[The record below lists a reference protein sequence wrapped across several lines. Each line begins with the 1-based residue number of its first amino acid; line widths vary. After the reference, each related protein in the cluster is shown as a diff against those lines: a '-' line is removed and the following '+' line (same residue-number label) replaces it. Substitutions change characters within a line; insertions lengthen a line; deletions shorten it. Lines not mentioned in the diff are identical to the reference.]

1 MLFRF
6 FPLKN
11 IIRLQSSRSLSTSNN
26 SESVPINSILK
37 VYATIGSPNYAQ
49 PWQSK
54 PLKDVT
60 GSGFVIDGRRILTN
74 AHVVADQKFVMV
86 RRHGSASRV
95 PARVL
100 AVGHDCDLAL
110 LGIENDDADEFF
122 LHSRSLQFSDD
133 IPRLEDEVSVIG
145 YPTGGDNI
153 SITRGVVSRVEPQ
166 QYAHGVTT
174 LLSIQIDAA
183 INPGNSGGP
192 ALEGGKV
199 VGVAF
204 QNLSG
209 AENIGFVIP
218 VPIIKRFISDVDR
231 NQGNY
236 KGFCSLGML
245 CQSLENSQ
253 LRSFKQ
259 LAAQQTGVLVSKVSK
274 VSSADGIVLP
284 GDVILSAEGH
294 TLASDGSILFR
305 DRERIPFDWL
315 LSSKHAG
322 DMFSL
327 KVLRNGQ
334 EISLEVPLKIGTN
347 FLTIVFV
354 YLSFHLFLCSL
365 NQLLVWSRLNNS
377 TSFQNTLFLLALYLF
392 V

>member
-1 MLFRF
+1 
-6 FPLKN
+6 
-11 IIRLQSSRSLSTSNN
+11 
-26 SESVPINSILK
+26 
-37 VYATIGSPNYAQ
+37 
-49 PWQSK
+49 
-54 PLKDVT
+54 
-60 GSGFVIDGRRILTN
+60 
-74 AHVVADQKFVMV
+74 
-86 RRHGSASRV
+86 
-95 PARVL
+95 
-100 AVGHDCDLAL
+100 
-110 LGIENDDADEFF
+110 
-122 LHSRSLQFSDD
+122 
-133 IPRLEDEVSVIG
+133 
-145 YPTGGDNI
+145 
-153 SITRGVVSRVEPQ
+153 
-166 QYAHGVTT
+166 
-174 LLSIQIDAA
+174 
-183 INPGNSGGP
+183 
-192 ALEGGKV
+192 
-199 VGVAF
+199 
-204 QNLSG
+204 
-209 AENIGFVIP
+209 
-218 VPIIKRFISDVDR
+218 
-231 NQGNY
+231 
-236 KGFCSLGML
+236 ML